1 MKTVQF
7 NYNEPLRFRHF
18 SRKGYALFSSLG
30 KEVLIGVLSVS
41 TLTYAKAQGIST
53 KLVAAADTAATAREQ
68 AVGLDEVIVTAT
80 RAPLTKGQQARMV
93 TVLDR
98 SDIAAAPVQSVNDLL
113 KYAAG
118 VDVRQR
124 GPIGAQTDV
133 SIRGGN
139 YEQITIMLNGIN
151 ICDPQ
156 TGHNA
161 FDVPIDISEIERIE
175 ILEGPAGRVYGT
187 SSLLGA
193 VNIVTRTPQA
203 SSADVHAEGGSYG
216 YLSAGGRVNARSGR
230 WNNQLSAGYTRS
242 DGYSRSKSGAL
253 NADYRGGKAFY
264 QGNYEDEQVRVKWHA
279 GLSVKGFGSN
289 TFYGLKWDEQYE
301 HTLKT
306 FTTLQAENKQGRL
319 HIKPAVYWNRN
330 EDRFELFRGAQEKYP
345 FNYHRTDVMGINLNS
360 YFDWALGRTAIGAE
374 IRNEDLVSGNLG
386 EPLDHPKHI
395 HGTDR
400 KYEYGLNRT
409 NTSLMV
415 EHNVLLKRFTL
426 SAGLVAVK
434 NSWSD
439 MSMKVYPGMDATW
452 HIGGGWNA
460 FASFNSSLRMPSVT
474 ELYYAVGGHK
484 ADKHLKPEEL
494 SAIEAGVKYQG
505 EGVRGSLSM
514 YRNRFRN
521 LIDWVRDTSL
531 GPQAEWESRNFG
543 RIDAWGLE
551 GNLAL
556 DLQQLLPGQR
566 TLRQLQ
572 LAYSYIDQEQE
583 QAKNIESKYVLE
595 YLRNKVVGKL
605 RLNLLHAV
613 NMDVAYRYQDRQGSY
628 TDTGGNV
635 RNYHPYSV
643 VDVRLSWVKPAFE
656 AYAECNN
663 LTNHSY
669 TDYGNIPQPGIWFVA
684 GVKLGIKL

>member
-7 NYNEPLRFRHF
+7 NINEPLRFRHF

-53 KLVAAADTAATAREQ
+53 NPLPAADTAATAREQ

-80 RAPLTKGQQARMV
+80 RAPLTIGRQARMV

-161 FDVPIDISEIERIE
+161 FDVPVDISEIERIE
-175 ILEGPAGRVYGT
+175 VLEGPAGRVYGT

-216 YLSAGGRVNARSGR
+216 YLAAGGRVNARSGR

-306 FTTLQAENKQGRL
+306 FTALQAENKQGRL

-330 EDRFELFRGAQEKYP
+330 EDRFELFRGAAEKYP

-374 IRNEDLVSGNLG
+374 IRNEDLISGNLG
-386 EPLDHPKHI
+386 EPLDHPKRI

-415 EHNVLLKRFTL
+415 EHNVLLERFTL

-439 MSMKVYPGMDATW
+439 MGMKVYPDVDATW
-452 HIGGGWNA
+452 RFARGWNV

-494 SAIEAGVKYQG
+494 SAVEAGVKYQG

-514 YRNRFRN
+514 YRNHFRN

-531 GPQAEWESRNFG
+531 GPEAEWESRNFG

-551 GNLAL
+551 GNLTL
-556 DLQQLLPGQR
+556 DLQRLLPGQR

-572 LAYSYIDQEQE
+572 LAYSYIDQQQKET
-583 QAKNIESKYVLE
+583 NGIESKYVLE

-628 TDTGGNV
+628 TNADGNV

-643 VDVRLSWVKPAFE
+643 VDVRLSWAKPAFE
-656 AYAECNN
+656 VYAECNN
-663 LTNHSY
+663 LTNHRY
-669 TDYGNIPQPGIWFVA
+669 TDFGTIPQPGIWFVA
-684 GVKLGIKL
+684 GVKFQTTL